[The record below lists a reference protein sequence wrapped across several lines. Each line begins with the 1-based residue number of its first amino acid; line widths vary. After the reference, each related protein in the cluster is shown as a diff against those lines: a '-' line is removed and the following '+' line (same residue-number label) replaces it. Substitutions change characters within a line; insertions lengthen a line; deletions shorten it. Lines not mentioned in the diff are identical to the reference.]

1 MTGHRHINTYPEDET
16 SGSVTIVIW
25 KVTSMSPT
33 TASLICGYGE
43 VIRLGGS
50 CHTNQISSFNLEGSD
65 DDQLTPS
72 VRKGATPVDVNR
84 LG

>member
-1 MTGHRHINTYPEDET
+1 M
-16 SGSVTIVIW
+16 IVIW

-33 TASLICGYGE
+33 RASLICGYGE
-43 VIRLGGS
+43 VTRLGGS

-65 DDQLTPS
+65 DSNVDQLTPS
-72 VRKGATPVDVNR
+72 VRKGETPVDVYR